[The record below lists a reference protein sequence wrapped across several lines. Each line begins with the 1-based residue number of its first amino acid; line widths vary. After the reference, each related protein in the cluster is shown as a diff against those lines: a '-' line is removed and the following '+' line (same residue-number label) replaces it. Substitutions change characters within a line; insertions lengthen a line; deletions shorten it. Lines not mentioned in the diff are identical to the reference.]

1 MRKESR
7 PRYKLLPHT
16 TDAYVEV
23 HAPSLTGVFGA
34 AAFAMF
40 DVMTDPAAIKPE
52 FTDQF
57 DITAHDEVS
66 LLHDWLE
73 QLLLKFDLDGKV
85 YSRFDVKKIETHNG
99 ELHLMAEAQGG
110 IFQRGQHPAK
120 VEVKAVTY
128 HRMEVTSNRRGYVAR
143 YILDL

>member
-1 MRKESR
+1 M
-7 PRYKLLPHT
+7 

-23 HAPSLTGVFGA
+23 KAPTLNAAFEE

-40 DVMTDPAAIKPE
+40 DIMTDPTAIGTE
-52 FTDQF
+52 LTDRF
-57 DITAHDEVS
+57 EVTAHDEIS

-73 QLLLKFDLDGKV
+73 QLLLRFDLESKV
-85 YSRFDVKKIETHNG
+85 YSRLHVEEIRTHDG
-99 ELHLMAEAQGG
+99 ELRLRAKAQGG
-110 IFQRGQHPAK
+110 LFQRGLHPAK

-128 HRMEVTSNRRGYVAR
+128 HRMEVKTVKKGYLVR

>member
-1 MRKESR
+1 M
-7 PRYKLLPHT
+7 

-23 HAPSLTGVFGA
+23 KAPTLNAAFEE

-40 DVMTDPAAIKPE
+40 DIMTDPTAISIE
-52 FTDQF
+52 LADRFEV
-57 DITAHDEVS
+57 IAHDEIS

-73 QLLLKFDLDGKV
+73 QLLLRFDLESKV
-85 YSRFDVKKIETHNG
+85 YSRFHVEEITTQHG
-99 ELHLMAEAQGG
+99 ELRLRANAEGG
-110 IFQRGQHPAK
+110 VFQRGRHPAK

-128 HRMEVTSNRRGYVAR
+128 HRMEVKTVKKGHLVR

>member
-1 MRKESR
+1 MSAQRR
-7 PRYKLLPHT
+7 RRYRLLPHT

-23 HAPSLTGVFGA
+23 RARSLNAAFED

-40 DVMTDPAAIKPE
+40 DIMTDPLAVGTE

-57 DITAHDEVS
+57 DVSAHDEVS

-73 QLLLKFDLDGKV
+73 QLLLKFDLEGKV
-85 YSRFDVKKIETHNG
+85 YSRFEIGKIESEKG
-99 ELHLMAEAQGG
+99 GLRLVAKADGG
-110 IFQRGQHPAK
+110 IFRRGVHPAK

-128 HRMEVTSNRRGYVAR
+128 HRMEVKPGGDGYVAR